1 MIAVLSIMFFTL
13 YLSFF
18 FPLESRSKKKE
29 ASRSPKY
36 SAQMKKL
43 WQIAQTSMKERK
55 PFRAEKALLTILK
68 FDEKNAAAYNRLGIL
83 YAKDKRYDEAVECF
97 EIAQSLDN
105 NPASIH
111 NAGLIY
117 YETGAYEKAEMA
129 FSQAISLE
137 GDVPSRYIALA
148 RAQEKLGK
156 PRKAI
161 ESLENAYELDP
172 KVTILSQM
180 KTIYEG
186 MDDLEGATAINA
198 RIEEQIA
205 RENELKREKAT
216 SRALKAM
223 QANKRERGL
232 SKVGRKKVAGL
243 VRGGGSRNA
252 RTVSAQVDDMGAS
265 KTGAMVSS
273 ARGGAKK
280 ILRKDGRANTRLGQ
294 NTSSAAV
301 VVGGSHNA
309 RSMRKTSNAQVVK
322 PHAGRKRI

>member
-117 YETGAYEKAEMA
+117 LEIGEYEKAAMA
-129 FSQAISLE
+129 FQQAIELE
-137 GDVPSRYIALA
+137 GDVPARYVALA
-148 RAQEKLGK
+148 KAEEKLGNYK
-156 PRKAI
+156 KAI
-161 ESLENAYELDP
+161 DALESAYELDP
-172 KVTILSQM
+172 TVAMLRQILA
-180 KTIYEG
+180 IYELTQDNEAI
-186 MDDLEGATAINA
+186 MATTA
-198 RIEEQIA
+198 RIEEQIM
-205 RENELKREKAT
+205 RDSE
-216 SRALKAM
+216 
-223 QANKRERGL
+223 
-232 SKVGRKKVAGL
+232 
-243 VRGGGSRNA
+243 
-252 RTVSAQVDDMGAS
+252 
-265 KTGAMVSS
+265 
-273 ARGGAKK
+273 AKK
-280 ILRKDGRANTRLGQ
+280 KRARRLMTSPVSRKVN
-294 NTSSAAV
+294 
-301 VVGGSHNA
+301 
-309 RSMRKTSNAQVVK
+309 
-322 PHAGRKRI
+322 